1 MKLNCLLTAAIPV
14 SVETAASP
22 EGQDGLRLLA
32 ELPLHVEGVV
42 PARPGAP
49 VLPLLL
55 LLLLCVEGDVSPD
68 GGILN
73 FYIDTV
79 MDK

>member
-1 MKLNCLLTAAIPV
+1 MKQNCQLTVAIPV

-55 LLLLCVEGDVSPD
+55 LLLLCVEGDVSP
-68 GGILN
+68 GREISQ
-73 FYIDTV
+73 F
-79 MDK
+79 

>member
-1 MKLNCLLTAAIPV
+1 MTLNCQLTAAIPV

-22 EGQDGLRLLA
+22 ERQDGLRLLA

-55 LLLLCVEGDVSPD
+55 LLCVEGDVSP
-68 GGILN
+68 GREIPQ
-73 FYIDTV
+73 F
-79 MDK
+79 

>member
-1 MKLNCLLTAAIPV
+1 MKLNCQLTAAIPV

-22 EGQDGLRLLA
+22 ERQDGVRLLA

-42 PARPGAP
+42 PACPGAP

-55 LLLLCVEGDVSPD
+55 LLLLCVEGDVSP
-68 GGILN
+68 GREIPQ
-73 FYIDTV
+73 F
-79 MDK
+79 

>member
-1 MKLNCLLTAAIPV
+1 MKLNCQLTAAIPV

-22 EGQDGLRLLA
+22 ERQDGLRLLA

-55 LLLLCVEGDVSPD
+55 LLLLCVEGDVSP
-68 GGILN
+68 GREIPQ
-73 FYIDTV
+73 F
-79 MDK
+79 

>member
-1 MKLNCLLTAAIPV
+1 MTLNCQLTAAIPV

-22 EGQDGLRLLA
+22 ERQDGLRLLA

-55 LLLLCVEGDVSPD
+55 LLLLCDEGDVSPD
-68 GGILN
+68 REIPQ
-73 FYIDTV
+73 F
-79 MDK
+79 